1 MKELITKTGIQS
13 KNKIFV
19 NRTLNFGHIK
29 LIGFDMDH
37 TLAPYHQNFESLAF
51 QETLK
56 KFIAD
61 GYPEELSSLTFK
73 KDYAIRGLIVDRER
87 GNILRVDGHKYVKDA
102 YHGHTRLTKDER
114 YSLYNKHSIRA
125 QDFLSVD
132 TYFALSEVQ
141 LFIEIVDYMNKNPG
155 KIEKSYAQV
164 YSDLRKFIDL
174 SHRDGTIKTKVLS
187 NPEKYI
193 HRDRYLATTLVR
205 LLDAGKKLF
214 LLTNSHYSYTNVV
227 MNYLLADGHDEFPDW
242 KDYWQYIIV
251 GGGKPGFFTGSQ
263 PFFEVIEKSGL
274 LKIHSGDLDP
284 SKVYYG
290 GNAKKF
296 EQLTGYNGDEI
307 LYVGDH
313 IYGDIIQSKGL
324 FNWRTM
330 LVVEELNLEIPKHD
344 EVRKFTKEINEKLDD
359 REKLDEELQKIRSI
373 LAANKRQA
381 HKASLKNDEK
391 KVQSLDSASLKLTEK
406 LNNKKDQLKQLEE
419 YIKDLIDERDSKFHP
434 LWGEL
439 MKVGLKRSRFA
450 NQVSNYAC
458 IYSSQVSNLRFYS
471 PYKKF
476 ISFHE
481 RLPHEE

>member
-1 MKELITKTGIQS
+1 MKDSTSKTGLQN
-13 KNKIFV
+13 KNRIFV
-19 NRTLNFGHIK
+19 NRSLNFGHIK

-37 TLAPYHQNFESLAF
+37 TLAPYHQTFENLAF

-56 KFIAD
+56 KFIAA

-73 KDYAIRGLIVDRER
+73 TDYAIRGLIVDRER

-114 YSLYNKHSIRA
+114 YSLYNKHSIKA
-125 QDFLSVD
+125 QKFLSVD
-132 TYFALSEVQ
+132 TFFALSEVQ

-164 YSDLRKFIDL
+164 YSDLRRFIDL
-174 SHRDGTIKTKVLS
+174 SHRDGTIKNKVL
-187 NPEKYI
+187 NDPEKYI
-193 HRDRYLATTLVR
+193 YRDRYLATTLVR

-227 MNYLLADGHDEFPDW
+227 MNYLLEDGHEQFPNW

-251 GGGKPGFFTGSQ
+251 GAGKPGFFTGSQ
-263 PFFEVIEKSGL
+263 PFFEVIEESGL
-274 LKIHSGDLDP
+274 LKIHTGDLDP
-284 SKVYYG
+284 SKIYYG
-290 GNAKKF
+290 GNAKTF
-296 EQLTGYNGDEI
+296 EHMTGYKGDEL

-330 LVVEELNLEIPKHD
+330 LVVEELNLEIPKYD
-344 EVRKFTKEINEKLDD
+344 EVKRFTIEINNKLDD

-373 LAANKRQA
+373 LAANKRKSQ
-381 HKASLKNDEK
+381 KASLKKDDK
-391 KVQSLDSASLKLTEK
+391 KVQHLESENVKLAEK
-406 LNNKKDQLKQLEE
+406 LESKKIQLKELEE
-419 YIKDLIDERDSKFHP
+419 SIKKLIDERDSKFHP

-439 MKVGLKRSRFA
+439 MKVGLERSRFA
-450 NQVSNYAC
+450 NQVCNYAC

-476 ISFHE
+476 MSFHE